1 MKKTFTFL
9 GVLSALLMCA
19 FPVVATGNTPD
30 PYAVSAEQSTITV
43 KGKVV
48 DTAGGPIAGASVIE
62 SGTTNGTF
70 TDGEGPSPLL

>member
-48 DTAGGPIAGASVIE
+48 DKQAVRLQEPLLSKQEQQMEHLQMEKV
-62 SGTTNGTF
+62 
-70 TDGEGPSPLL
+70 PSPLL